1 MSAELITA
9 ALLNVSGVTSLVG
22 TRRAV
27 SQLPQG
33 TAMPA
38 LVYESISTMPVMT
51 VNASFG
57 AQLLMSRV
65 QVTALAENASG
76 VDSVLSS
83 VMSAMNL
90 QSGTYA
96 SKSVVSV
103 VRDLRT
109 GIQKDNDA
117 GIWYASQD
125 FIIHFYE

>member
-38 LVYESISTMPVMT
+38 LVYESISTMPVMA

-57 AQLLMSRV
+57 AQLLTSRV
-65 QVTALAENASG
+65 QVTALAVNAAG
-76 VDSVLSS
+76 VDSVLSA
-83 VMSAMNL
+83 VMAAMNL
-90 QSGTYA
+90 KSGTYA
-96 SKSVVSV
+96 TKSVVSV

-109 GIQKDNDA
+109 GISKDNDA

-125 FIIHFYE
+125 FIIYFYE

>member
-1 MSAELITA
+1 
-9 ALLNVSGVTSLVG
+9 
-22 TRRAV
+22 
-27 SQLPQG
+27 
-33 TAMPA
+33 
-38 LVYESISTMPVMT
+38 MPVMT

>member
-9 ALLNVSGVTSLVG
+9 ALLSASGVTSLVG

-33 TAMPA
+33 SDMPA
-38 LVYESISTMPVMT
+38 LVYEAISTMPVMT

-65 QVTALAENASG
+65 QVTALAENAAG

-109 GIQKDNDA
+109 GISKDNDA

>member
-33 TAMPA
+33 TTMPA
-38 LVYESISTMPVMT
+38 LVYEAIDTMPVMM

-65 QVTALAENASG
+65 QVTALADNAAG
-76 VDSVLSS
+76 VDSVLSA

-90 QSGTYA
+90 KSGTVA
-96 SKSVVSV
+96 GKSVVSV
-103 VRDLRT
+103 VRDMRT

-125 FIIHFYE
+125 FIFHWYE

>member
-57 AQLLMSRV
+57 AQLLTSRV
-65 QVTALAENASG
+65 QVTALAVNAAG
-76 VDSVLSS
+76 VDSVLSA
-83 VMSAMNL
+83 VMAAMNL
-90 QSGTYA
+90 KSGTYA
-96 SKSVVSV
+96 TKSVVSV

-109 GIQKDNDA
+109 GISKDNDA

-125 FIIHFYE
+125 FIIYFYE

>member
-38 LVYESISTMPVMT
+38 LVYESISTMPVMA

-57 AQLLMSRV
+57 AQLLTSRV
-65 QVTALAENASG
+65 QITALAINAAG
-76 VDSVLSS
+76 VDSVLSA
-83 VMSAMNL
+83 VMAAMNL
-90 QSGTYA
+90 KSGTYA
-96 SKSVVSV
+96 TKSVVSV

-109 GIQKDNDA
+109 GISKDNDA

>member
-9 ALLNVSGVTSLVG
+9 ALLNVSGVTALVG

-27 SQLPQG
+27 SQLNQN

-38 LVYESISTMPVMT
+38 LVYESIGTSPVMT
-51 VNASFG
+51 LNASFG
-57 AQLLMSRV
+57 AQLLTSRV
-65 QVTALAENASG
+65 QVTALALDAAG
-76 VDSVLSS
+76 VDSVLAA

-90 QSGTYA
+90 KSGGYA
-96 SKSVVSV
+96 GKSVISV

-109 GIQKDNDA
+109 GISKDNDA

-125 FIIHFYE
+125 FIIHLYE